1 MSSDRMPILCDRFHD
16 TRGAGEAYK
25 SHQRLFKCTHET
37 CDYFVFGLPSE
48 AALKMHLSLCHEIPR
63 EQPVF
68 ASIKTQS
75 LEKGLEDA
83 IEANDLMAVT
93 ALATELAS
101 FPERRTG
108 YVLQAI
114 TLKHREVVFVLLDL
128 LGTPSEIDH
137 IHKNRTAILA
147 ACEIGD
153 EVLLN
158 KLLEKGGNININ
170 SRLQPVPHRYD
181 LHPLSLAA
189 QNGHITVVRILLNQK
204 DLDFDRS
211 YGGYNRKGALTLA
224 SMGGFLEIVALLLE
238 SGLKSFLAEPSLI
251 NQSLKAAL
259 RSGKVST
266 ARLILTWAFENGMKS
281 KLPFSIHKI
290 PEDDMDKII
299 QALSEAN
306 REIDEKGGTRE
317 NSLQAKAHKGDLT
330 AVSRLLDLGAD
341 IENNSGE
348 LGTPLMA
355 AASAGKL
362 EVMQLLIDR
371 GANIMTMDVGK
382 DRSGGSAVDYAAAR
396 GQEKV
401 VRTLIDKGAR
411 FNLQSLHKLFGYHP
425 RRNFNLLQMA
435 SQHKNSAPVLR
446 LLFEYGARANEVG
459 RYRSQ
464 SQSSPLQLAAQ
475 YGNQDSL
482 QVLLDYGA
490 DLNFMD
496 PGGNTPVHSAAG
508 AGRGEN
514 LKFLIK
520 QGANINATNKT
531 KKSALMSAAGAGS
544 LDQNPSIIRVLVD
557 NGADI
562 HMTDC
567 DGNTALMHTAST
579 GSLKGFKILVQHGAN
594 IRTRNSKRLTVLMIA
609 AGLYNRHDFIE
620 YLLQSKS
627 YLYINEAEEIGDAL
641 NLAASNGRLEIV
653 KLLLEF
659 FSKMDP
665 RDGRFNA
672 ALSMA
677 LSSATSNG
685 HSDIVSLLR
694 EYGAE
699 EAEPAA

>member
-1 MSSDRMPILCDRFHD
+1 VTGFTTHEEREKHR
-16 TRGAGEAYK
+16 K
-25 SHQRLFKCTHET
+25 SHQRLFKCIHET
-37 CDYFVFGLPSE
+37 CDYFVIGLPSE

-63 EQPVF
+63 EEPVF

-101 FPERRTG
+101 FPERKKG

-158 KLLEKGGNININ
+158 KLLEKGCNINIHSHLKLN
-170 SRLQPVPHRYD
+170 SYYND
-181 LHPLSLAA
+181 FHPLSLAA

-204 DLDFDRS
+204 DLGLDDS
-211 YGGYNRKGALTLA
+211 YGTSKRKGALTLA

-238 SGLKSFLAEPSLI
+238 SGLESFLADPFEI
-251 NQSLKAAL
+251 NRSLKAAL
-259 RSGKVST
+259 RSGKVSA
-266 ARLILTWAFENGMKS
+266 ARLILKWAFENGMKS
-281 KLPFSIHKI
+281 KLPSSIRKI

-306 REIDEKGGTRE
+306 REVDEKGGTRE
-317 NSLQAKAHKGDLT
+317 NCLQAKAHKGDLT

-348 LGTPLMA
+348 WGTPLMA

-362 EVMQLLIDR
+362 EVVRLLIDR
-371 GANIMTMDVGK
+371 GANIMTMDIGK
-382 DRSGGSAVDYAAAR
+382 DRSGGSAIDYAAAR

-411 FNLQSLHKLFGYHP
+411 FNFQSSHRSSSY
-425 RRNFNLLQMA
+425 RSRSFNVLQMA

-446 LLFEYGARANEVG
+446 LLFEYGANANEVG
-459 RYRSQ
+459 RNESQ
-464 SQSSPLQLAAQ
+464 SQTSPSPLQLAAQ
-475 YGNQDSL
+475 HGDQDSL

-490 DLNFMD
+490 DVNFIGLD
-496 PGGNTPVHSAAG
+496 GNTPIHSAAR
-508 AGRGEN
+508 AGQSEN
-514 LKFLIK
+514 LKLLLK
-520 QGANINATNKT
+520 QGANINTTNIT
-531 KKSALMSAAGAGS
+531 KKSALMSAVEHGWQDRNSSAI
-544 LDQNPSIIRVLVD
+544 QVLVD

-562 HMTDC
+562 DMTDC
-567 DGNTALMHTAST
+567 DGNTALMHAAISS
-579 GSLKGFKILVQHGAN
+579 SLEGFKMLVQRGAN

-609 AGLYNRHDFIE
+609 ADHYNHDFIE

-627 YLYINEAEEIGDAL
+627 DLYINEVEEIGDAL

-653 KLLLEF
+653 KPPLEF

-672 ALSMA
+672 ALSVA
-677 LSSATSNG
+677 LSSATSKG
-685 HSDIVSLLR
+685 RSDIISLLR
-694 EYGAE
+694 EYGAQ

>member
-1 MSSDRMPILCDRFHD
+1 V
-16 TRGAGEAYK
+16 AGFTTHEEREKHRK

-37 CDYFVFGLPSE
+37 CDYFVIGLPSE
-48 AALKMHLSLCHEIPR
+48 AALKMHLSLCHEIPS

-75 LEKGLEDA
+75 LEKGLKDA

-101 FPERRTG
+101 FPERSKG

-128 LGTPSEIDH
+128 LGTPSEINH
-137 IHKNRTAILA
+137 IHKKRTAILT

-158 KLLEKGGNININ
+158 KLLEKGGDINIH
-170 SRLQPVPHRYD
+170 SRLQSVSYQND
-181 LHPLSLAA
+181 FHPLSLAA
-189 QNGHITVVRILLNQK
+189 QNGHITVVRILLNHK
-204 DLDFDRS
+204 DLDLDGS
-211 YGGYNRKGALTLA
+211 YGAYKRKGALTLA

-238 SGLKSFLAEPSLI
+238 SDLKSFLADPLQI
-251 NQSLKAAL
+251 NRSLKAAL
-259 RSGKVST
+259 RSGQVST
-266 ARLILTWAFENGMKS
+266 ARLILKWAFENGMKS
-281 KLPFSIHKI
+281 KLKLPSSIHKI

-299 QALSEAN
+299 HALSEAN

-317 NSLQAKAHKGDLT
+317 NSLQANAHKGDLA

-348 LGTPLMA
+348 WGTPLMA

-371 GANIMTMDVGK
+371 GANIMTIDVGK
-382 DRSGGSAVDYAAAR
+382 DRSGGSAIDYAAAR
-396 GQEKV
+396 GQEKMIKA
-401 VRTLIDKGAR
+401 LIDKGAR
-411 FNLQSLHKLFGYHP
+411 FNLQSLHWTSSYHHQP
-425 RRNFNLLQMA
+425 RFNVLQMA
-435 SQHKNSAPVLR
+435 SRHKNSAPVLR
-446 LLFEYGARANEVG
+446 LLFEYGAKVNEVE
-459 RYRSQ
+459 RNESQ
-464 SQSSPLQLAAQ
+464 SQMSPLQVAAQ
-475 YGNQDSL
+475 YGDRDSL

-490 DLNFMD
+490 DVNFTNPD
-496 PGGNTPVHSAAG
+496 GNTPVHSAVEG
-508 AGRGEN
+508 GQSEN
-514 LKFLIK
+514 LKLLIK

-531 KKSALMSAAGAGS
+531 KKSALMLTMDYSWRDQSSS
-544 LDQNPSIIRVLVD
+544 LIQILVD

-562 HMTDC
+562 DITDC
-567 DGNTALMHTAST
+567 DGNTALMLAASK
-579 GSLKGFKILVQHGAN
+579 GYSLTTLDGFKILVQHGAN

-609 AGLYNRHDFIE
+609 ASQYNHGFFE
-620 YLLQSKS
+620 YLLQNKS
-627 YLYINEAEEIGDAL
+627 DLYTNEVEEIGDAL
-641 NLAASNGRLEIV
+641 NLAASNGRLKIV

-659 FSKMDP
+659 FGKMDL

-672 ALSMA
+672 ALSVA
-677 LSSATSNG
+677 LSSATSKG
-685 HSDIVSLLR
+685 HLDIIPLLL

-699 EAEPAA
+699 ETEPAA